1 MAVALLYWLAE
12 LHLSPLQRKALLPF
26 GLAPLLMAEEVA
38 KKVGKGYEYPTIGHM
53 VGLEG
58 KIIGER
64 KKLFAMSGF

>member
-1 MAVALLYWLAE
+1 
-12 LHLSPLQRKALLPF
+12 
-26 GLAPLLMAEEVA
+26 MAEEVA

>member
-1 MAVALLYWLAE
+1 MEEIYE
-12 LHLSPLQRKALLPF
+12 EI
-26 GLAPLLMAEEVA
+26 LMAGKVA

-64 KKLFAMSGF
+64 KKLLAMAGF